1 MRLLKNNL
9 SLAHPEAVFLASS
22 ANEDMTEGDIFE
34 MGERL
39 ANEVKQYI
47 EAFCPMSYLSR
58 VSFIGHSLGG
68 VIIRAAL
75 PHLIDDLKDKFYTF
89 LSLSSPHMG
98 YMYNSNK
105 LFDAG
110 MWFLKKWRKSKCLVQ
125 LSMSDSKN
133 IEETALFKL
142 SSAPGLIYFK
152 NVVLMSSF

>member
-9 SLAHPEAVFLASS
+9 SLAHPEAIFLAST
-22 ANEDMTEGDIFE
+22 ANEENTEGDIFE

-47 EAFCPMSYLSR
+47 TSFCPMQCLSR

-68 VIIRAAL
+68 LIIRAAL
-75 PHLIDDLKDKFYTF
+75 PHLEGELRDKFYTYM
-89 LSLSSPHMG
+89 SLSSPHMG

-110 MWFLKKWRKSKCLVQ
+110 MWVLKKWRKSKCLVQ
-125 LSMSDSKN
+125 LSMTDSKH

-142 SSAPGLIYFK
+142 SKMSGL
-152 NVVLMSSF
+152 